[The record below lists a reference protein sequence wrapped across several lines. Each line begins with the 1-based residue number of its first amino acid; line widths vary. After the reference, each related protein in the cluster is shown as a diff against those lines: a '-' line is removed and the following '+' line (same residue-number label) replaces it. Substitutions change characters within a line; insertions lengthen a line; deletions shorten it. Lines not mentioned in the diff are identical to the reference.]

1 MTDATCSICLE
12 CDSLETHTKKLQN
25 FLHLSPGFFRTAKYT
40 KYRRHTVCPQCDKKI
55 THVLKIS
62 FKTANEKNN
71 FAERIKK
78 IDHNARHSSNENK
91 ESSKQFEIN
100 FQKFEVEKLNII
112 NWSKDLRSPELDL
125 KTWKQWMNYTH
136 TGLGVNT
143 YGGYAQAVHYN
154 SNTFEITIFQN
165 NMKVSDDVAQSP
177 KKFEKDEVQQ

>member
-78 IDHNARHSSNENK
+78 TDQNARSNENK
-91 ESSKQFEIN
+91 ESSKQFEVN
-100 FQKFEVEKLNII
+100 FQKFGVEKLNKI
-112 NWSKDLRSPELDL
+112 NWSKDLRSPELGL
-125 KTWKQWMNYTH
+125 KTWKQWMSYTH
-136 TGLGVNT
+136 AGQGVNT
-143 YGGYAQAVHYN
+143 HGGYAQAVHYN
-154 SNTFEITIFQN
+154 SQTFEITIFQI
-165 NMKVSDDVAQSP
+165 NMKVSDVAQSP
-177 KKFEKDEVQQ
+177 KEV